1 MLTHIF
7 FRVAQRLAQLLWGE
21 GIERGQTRSLHLG
34 HGSTIWR
41 DTAEKPHSWPPT
53 GQPTHMAQHFAETQA
68 YVPKA
73 LCLEWVRGVF
83 VQKKKKKKYLFCTT
97 PPWPL
102 YNSINIAGQL
112 PAPSRARSLHRTS
125 TPRKTESDFRQTRR
139 TSWRKKEERS
149 KLYQIN
155 SRDPQ
160 LYCNPTFA

>member
-1 MLTHIF
+1 MGRGNRKRTDQVITFGTWQHHLKGYSRETPQLAPNWPAHTHGT
-7 FRVAQRLAQLLWGE
+7 ALC
-21 GIERGQTRSLHLG
+21 
-34 HGSTIWR
+34 R
-41 DTAEKPHSWPPT
+41 DTSLCTKST
-53 GQPTHMAQHFAETQA
+53 LSRVGQGCICA
-68 YVPKA
+68 
-73 LCLEWVRGVF
+73 
-83 VQKKKKKKYLFCTT
+83 KKKKKKYLFCTT